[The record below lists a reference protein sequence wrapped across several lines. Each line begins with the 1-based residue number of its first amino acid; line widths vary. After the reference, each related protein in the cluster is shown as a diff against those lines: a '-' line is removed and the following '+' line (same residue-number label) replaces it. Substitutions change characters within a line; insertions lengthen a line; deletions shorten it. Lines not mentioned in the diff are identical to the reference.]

1 MNQESFR
8 GNFWD
13 KMVLCN
19 LFRGLYGIEFWSL
32 CDFSVGKYLMVGYWL
47 LLLFVYFNLWE
58 FRIVEILI
66 VRIGNIRE
74 LGVLKNMKI
83 CWD

>member
-13 KMVLCN
+13 KMVLYN

-32 CDFSVGKYLMVGYWL
+32 CDFSVGKYLMVGYWYGSL
-47 LLLFVYFNLWE
+47 EQFF
-58 FRIVEILI
+58 EILI